1 MRTAI
6 SARSVRTFFLHLS
19 LLLFGV
25 VLETED
31 VYAAKK
37 QIKENVTA
45 ETQVEVADIKSNV
58 MMKSLMVDLKRTL
71 CERGA
76 YFPSCFVVDPQQCS
90 DMVGSSFSVCLKKE
104 SAVPAVI
111 SRSKSIAVADRVGR
125 CTGEELEKALQPIQP
140 SPKKC
145 KEPRNWF

>member
-1 MRTAI
+1 MNTRF
-6 SARSVRTFFLHLS
+6 VRTFLIYLPIFV
-19 LLLFGV
+19 FAV
-25 VLETED
+25 VLEADE

-37 QIKENVTA
+37 QIKEKAVI

-58 MMKSLMVDLKRTL
+58 MMESIAADLKRAL

-76 YFPSCFVVDPQQCS
+76 YFPSCFVVDPQRCS

-104 SAVPAVI
+104 STLPAVI
-111 SRSKSIAVADRVGR
+111 SRSKSVAVADRIGR

-140 SPKKC
+140 SPQKC